1 LGASS
6 VSLKTLRRLPG
17 YLGYL
22 KTLPSLRVAHISAT
36 AVAEALGLNDVQVR
50 KDLAAVSRVG
60 GKPKVGYAVDSLI
73 ADIEHFL
80 GYDNTEN
87 AVIVGAGNLGRA
99 LLSYEGFSRYGMDIV
114 AAFDK
119 SPAAVGQSFGGK
131 RVFPLE
137 KLPDL
142 CARLKI
148 RIGILTVPSGAAQE
162 AADLLVQ
169 SGVIAIWNFAPVRL
183 SVPEGIHVQNENLV
197 SSLSVLSK
205 HLSEMLLAEEEG
217 AAAQ

>member
-1 LGASS
+1 
-6 VSLKTLRRLPG
+6 LKTLRRLPG

>member
-1 LGASS
+1 MGASS